1 MTYRRLIFILTFLF
15 LLLLTSCSAKFQ
27 NSSAVKKTT
36 ADTFDAP
43 PTTSSQSQLKRN
55 IDVNS
60 EAATLKST
68 PGRVALSLI
77 ICKMDSSRV
86 FETLSQKDASEL
98 LAIISEVA
106 QQKSQTLESLN
117 NQYGLKDILASEKIY
132 VDIKS
137 NAVTS
142 AAAQSSSDNNWI
154 AKFQTAINA
163 N

>member
-1 MTYRRLIFILTFLF
+1 MTYRRLIFIITCVG

-27 NSSAVKKTT
+27 STSGAKKATN
-36 ADTFDAP
+36 DTFNSTSA
-43 PTTSSQSQLKRN
+43 TSSQPQLKQN
-55 IDVNS
+55 VDINS

-68 PGRVALSLI
+68 PGRVALSHI
-77 ICKMDSSRV
+77 ICKMDSSRAL
-86 FETLSQKDASEL
+86 ETLSQKDAREL

-117 NQYGLKDILASEKIY
+117 DQYDLKDILASENVY
-132 VDIKS
+132 VNIKS

-142 AAAQSSSDNNWI
+142 AAAQSSSDNSWI
-154 AKFQTAINA
+154 TKFETAINA